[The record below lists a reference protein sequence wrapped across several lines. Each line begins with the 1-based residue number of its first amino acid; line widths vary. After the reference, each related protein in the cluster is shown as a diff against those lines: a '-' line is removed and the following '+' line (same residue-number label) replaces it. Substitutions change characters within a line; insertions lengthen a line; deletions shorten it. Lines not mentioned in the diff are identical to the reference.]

1 MKLNKLIIKYFDLIR
16 TVIAILIGFILSLLC
31 IVFISDD
38 PIRTI
43 SIYMFKPFDGIRRI
57 GTMIE
62 YMIPVMCTG
71 VGMCFMLSVSKFNL
85 IGEGALFLAASF
97 ITFVATQLTPN
108 LPPVV
113 FPIVLIV
120 IGALVGAL
128 CGAVPAALEAKWK
141 TNIVVVTIM
150 LNYVLTFAG
159 IYILYYWMRDEK
171 KTFVGSDAIPDAA
184 RLTSFIKRTYVHTGL
199 FVAIGLI
206 IFAYWFL
213 YRTKLG
219 YQMRLVGKNPNF
231 AKYSGVS
238 VVFITILAQCI
249 GGAAAGI
256 GGTIETLGKYD
267 RFIWLAQTGY
277 GFDGM
282 SLALMAKGN
291 PLLIPVVAFV
301 LAYIRI
307 GADIVGQTTDVPL
320 EFVQVIQSIIIM
332 LVAAG
337 SFLSS
342 YRQKAIVKVA
352 KQEELL
358 KAAARSTLK

>member
-1 MKLNKLIIKYFDLIR
+1 MKFNKLVIKYFDLIR
-16 TVIAILIGFILSLLC
+16 TVVAILIGFVLSLLC
-31 IVFISDD
+31 IVFISED

-43 SIYMFKPFDGIRRI
+43 AVYMFKPFDGIRRI

-85 IGEGALFLAASF
+85 IGEGALFIAASF
-97 ITFVATQLTPN
+97 ITYVATQLIPGF
-108 LPPVV
+108 PPVL
-113 FPIVLIV
+113 FPIVLII
-120 IGALVGAL
+120 IGAVVGAL
-128 CGAVPAALEAKWK
+128 CAIIPAALEAKWK
-141 TNIVVVTIM
+141 TNIVVVTLM

-159 IYILYYWMRDEK
+159 IYILYYWMRDES

-184 RLTSFIKRTYVHTGL
+184 RLSVIIKKTNVHTGL
-199 FVAIGLI
+199 FVAIGLV

-219 YQMRLVGKNPNF
+219 YQMRMVGKNPSF
-231 AKYSGVS
+231 AKYSGIS
-238 VVFITILAQCI
+238 VIAITILAQCI
-249 GGAAAGI
+249 GGACAGI
-256 GGTIETLGKYD
+256 GGATETLGKYD

-332 LVAAG
+332 LVAAR
-337 SFLSS
+337 SFLST
-342 YRQKAIVKVA
+342 YRQKTIVKVA
-352 KQEELL
+352 KQEELE
-358 KAAARSTLK
+358 KTQAATAQ

>member
-1 MKLNKLIIKYFDLIR
+1 MKANKFIIKYFDLFR
-16 TVIAILIGFILSLLC
+16 VVIAILIGFILSLLC
-31 IVFISDD
+31 ILFISKD
-38 PIRTI
+38 PLGTI
-43 SIYMFKPFDGIRRI
+43 AVYMFKPFDGIRRF

-71 VGMCFMLSVSKFNL
+71 CGMCFMLSVSKFNL
-85 IGEGALFLAASF
+85 IGEGALFLSASF
-97 ITFVATQLTPN
+97 ITYVATQLTPN
-108 LPPVV
+108 LPPII
-113 FPIVLIV
+113 FPIFLIV
-120 IGALVGAL
+120 IGGIVGAL
-128 CGAVPAALEAKWK
+128 CAYVPATLEAKWK

-159 IYILYYWMRDEK
+159 MYILYYWMRDEK
-171 KTFVGSDAIPDAA
+171 KTFIGSDLIPKAA
-184 RLTSFIKRTYVHTGL
+184 RLGNFIPHTNVHYGL
-199 FVAIGLI
+199 FVAVGVVA
-206 IFAYWFL
+206 FSYWFL
-213 YRTKLG
+213 YKTKLG
-219 YQMRLVGKNPNF
+219 YQMRLVGKNSNF
-231 AKYSGVS
+231 AKYSGIS
-238 VVFITILAQCI
+238 VVVITILAQCI
-249 GGAAAGI
+249 GGALAGI
-256 GGTIETLGKYD
+256 GGATETLGKYD

-291 PLLIPVVAFV
+291 PLLIPIVAFI

-342 YRQKAIVKVA
+342 YRQKKIVKVA
-352 KQEELL
+352 KYEELQ
-358 KAAARSTLK
+358 KAEAAEAK

>member
-1 MKLNKLIIKYFDLIR
+1 MKFNKFVIKYFDLIR
-16 TVIAILIGFILSLLC
+16 TIIAILIGFILSLLC

-38 PIRTI
+38 PLRTI
-43 SIYMFKPFDGIRRI
+43 AVYMFKPFDGIRRF

-71 VGMCFMLSVSKFNL
+71 VGMCFMLAVSKFNL
-85 IGEGALFLAASF
+85 IGEGALFLAASY
-97 ITFVATQLTPN
+97 ISYVATQLIPGF
-108 LPPVV
+108 PPFL
-113 FPIVLIV
+113 FPLVLLV
-120 IGALVGAL
+120 IGGLVGAL
-128 CGAVPAALEAKWK
+128 CAAIPAALEAKWK
-141 TNIVVVTIM
+141 TNIVVITLM

-159 IYILYYWMRDEK
+159 IYILYYWMRDES

-184 RLTSFIKRTYVHTGL
+184 KLPVILKKTNVHVGL
-199 FVAIGLI
+199 FVAIGLV

-213 YRTKLG
+213 YHTKLG
-219 YQMRLVGKNPNF
+219 YQMRMVGKNPNF
-231 AKYSGVS
+231 AKYSGIS
-238 VVFITILAQCI
+238 VLAITILAQCI
-249 GGAAAGI
+249 GGACAGI
-256 GGTIETLGKYD
+256 GGATETLGKYD

-291 PLLIPVVAFV
+291 PLVIPIVGFV

-332 LVAAG
+332 LVAAR
-337 SFLSS
+337 SFLST
-342 YRQKAIVKVA
+342 YRQKTIVKVS
-352 KQEELL
+352 KQEEAE
-358 KAAARSTLK
+358 KVQAAIAQ